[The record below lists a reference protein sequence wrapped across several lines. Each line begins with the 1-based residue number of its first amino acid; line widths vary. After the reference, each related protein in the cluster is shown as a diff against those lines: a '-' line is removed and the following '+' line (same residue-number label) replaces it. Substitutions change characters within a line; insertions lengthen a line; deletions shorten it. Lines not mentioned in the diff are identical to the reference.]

1 MLGTQHQSVGNELA
15 DVTDLPSERGV
26 LAASA
31 DTTERHARR
40 RAGWHALLLVMA
52 SSIASLAIGYGFI
65 VLLCSIY

>member
-1 MLGTQHQSVGNELA
+1 MLGKQHPVVGNEFA
-15 DVTDLPSERGV
+15 DVTGLASEREV
-26 LAASA
+26 LSAPA

-65 VLLCSIY
+65 VLLCSIV